1 MKPKISLI
9 TLGVSNLAA
18 STAFYRDG
26 LGFPIEGDS
35 EGVTF
40 LKLEGTWLSLFPKE
54 ELANDSQTQMRDIA
68 PTFTLAHNVASKEK
82 VHEVIELARKAG
94 AIIQKEP
101 QDTFWEG
108 YSAYFKDPD
117 GYLWEVAWNPFT
129 DLT

>member
-9 TLGVSNLAA
+9 TLGVTDLEA
-18 STAFYRDG
+18 STRFYAE

-54 ELANDSQTQMRDIA
+54 ELAKDARVEMGEIL
-68 PTFTLAHNVASKEK
+68 PTFSLAHNVTSKEK
-82 VHEVIELARKAG
+82 VHEVIEIARKAG
-94 AIIQKEP
+94 AVIQKEAE
-101 QDTFWEG
+101 DTFWGG
-108 YSAYFKDPD
+108 YSGYFKDPD

>member
-9 TLGVSNLAA
+9 TLGVTNLKT
-18 STAFYRDG
+18 STKFYTD
-26 LGFPIEGDS
+26 LGFPTEGS
-35 EGVTF
+35 PEGVTF

-54 ELANDSQTQMRDIA
+54 ELAKDSQTEMGKIA
-68 PTFTLAHNVASKEK
+68 PTFTLAHNVISKEK

-101 QDTFWEG
+101 QDTFWGG
-108 YSAYFKDPD
+108 YTGYFKDPD
-117 GYLWEVAWNPFT
+117 GYLWEVAHNPFT